1 MAWSTKVLSG
11 SILRESSHKMKEGR
25 QDVFCADIEK
35 ESAPHA
41 VFVYPEIA
49 HF

>member
-1 MAWSTKVLSG
+1 
-11 SILRESSHKMKEGR
+11 MKEGR
-25 QDVFCADIEK
+25 QDEQNVFCADIEK

-41 VFVYPEIA
+41 VFAYPEID